1 MAQQVKIVRIA
12 RVPSLT
18 KERAGQIDRL
28 VVYQAG
34 QTVDGRFVPSRSGF
48 VMVPDQGFTVALAEA
63 AIKKDLEEQGK
74 LEGHTFQ
81 A

>member
-1 MAQQVKIVRIA
+1 MPQQVKITRITK
-12 RVPSLT
+12 VPSLT

-34 QTVDGRFVPSRSGF
+34 QTVDGKFVAGRSGF
-48 VMVPDQGFTVALAEA
+48 VMVPDAGFTVALAEA
-63 AIKKDLEEQGK
+63 AIRKDLEEQGK